1 MGLVR
6 KQTYITPVQERAI
19 KRLAQQQGTTE
30 SKILRNA
37 LNEFLIGKGVVE
49 TEDPFAELIGMFS
62 GPGDVD
68 HDDIYQRY

>member
-1 MGLVR
+1 MALVR
-6 KQTYITPVQERAI
+6 KQTYITPVQDRAI
-19 KRLAQQQGTTE
+19 KRLAQQQGTSE
-30 SKILRNA
+30 SEVLRIA

-68 HDDIYQRY
+68 HCEII